1 MTGHPQISTGS
12 APGKVILF
20 GEHAVVYGEPA
31 IAVPLNSLRAT
42 ATITAEENLSES
54 LIVDAPGIAVHARLD
69 QLAPGHPLAAA
80 IYETMRVLNIST
92 PPGGT
97 MCIQSDLPAAAG
109 LGSSAAITIAI
120 ARALA
125 DCFGAELHAN
135 TAAQIASAV
144 EHIHHGNSSGIDPT
158 VIAHNSALY
167 FTKHKDPE
175 LISPHSSLK
184 LVIADSGT
192 TGSTRAAVNVVR
204 SLHDTS
210 PVHYSVIFAEIG
222 ALTASARLP
231 LEAGQH
237 VLLGQMLNANHKLLQ
252 AIGVS
257 TQLLDTLCAA
267 ALQAGAYGAK
277 LTGAGT
283 GGCMIALV
291 DASCALKVQTAL
303 FTAGATFASVTAL
316 APARP

>member
-80 IYETMRVLNIST
+80 IFETMRSLNIAAA
-92 PPGGT
+92 PGGT
-97 MCIQSDLPAAAG
+97 MCIQSALPAAAG

-175 LISPHSSLK
+175 LMSPHSSLK
-184 LVIADSGT
+184 LVIAHSGT
-192 TGSTRAAVNVVR
+192 TGSTRAAVNAVR
-204 SLHDTS
+204 LLHDDN
-210 PVHYSVIFAEIG
+210 PAHYSRIFAEIG
-222 ALTASARLP
+222 ALTASARQP
-231 LEAGQH
+231 LSTGQH
-237 VLLGQMLNANHKLLQ
+237 AQLGQMLNANHKLLQ

-291 DASCALKVQTAL
+291 DASCALNVQTAL
-303 FTAGATFASVTAL
+303 VAAGAKFASITAL
-316 APARP
+316 APAS

>member
-1 MTGHPQISTGS
+1 MTSHPKIFTGS

-31 IAVPLNSLRAT
+31 IAVPLTSLRAT
-42 ATITAEENLSES
+42 ATITAAENFTES
-54 LIVDAPGIAVHARLD
+54 LILDAPGIAVHARLD
-69 QLAPGHPLAAA
+69 QLAPGHSLAAA
-80 IYETMRVLNIST
+80 ILETMRVLNIYAA
-92 PPGGT
+92 PGGT
-97 MCIQSDLPAAAG
+97 MCIQSTLPAAAG

-125 DCFGAELHAN
+125 DCIGAELHAN
-135 TAAQIASAV
+135 SAAQIASAV

-175 LISPHSSLK
+175 PISPHSSLK

-192 TGSTRAAVNVVR
+192 TGSTRAAVNAVR
-204 SLHDTS
+204 LLHDDN
-210 PVHYSVIFAEIG
+210 PAHYSHIFAEIG
-222 ALTASARLP
+222 ALTASARQP
-231 LEAGQH
+231 LSTGQH
-237 VLLGQMLNANHKLLQ
+237 AQLGQMLNANHKLLQ

-257 TQLLDTLCAA
+257 NQLLDILCAA

-291 DASCALKVQTAL
+291 DASCALNVQTAL
-303 FTAGATFASVTAL
+303 VTAGAKFASITAL
-316 APARP
+316 APAS

>member
-1 MTGHPQISTGS
+1 MTSHPKIFTGS

-42 ATITAEENLSES
+42 ATITAAENFSES

-80 IYETMRVLNIST
+80 IFETMRTLNISAA
-92 PPGGT
+92 PGGT
-97 MCIQSDLPAAAG
+97 MYIESALPAAAG

-125 DCFGAELHAN
+125 VCFGAELPAAS
-135 TAAQIASAV
+135 AAQIASAV
-144 EHIHHGNSSGIDPT
+144 EHLHHGSSSGIDPT

-192 TGSTRAAVNVVR
+192 TGSTRAAVNAVR
-204 SLHDTS
+204 LLHDDN
-210 PVHYSVIFAEIG
+210 PAHYSHIFAEIG

-237 VLLGQMLNANHKLLQ
+237 VLLGQILNANHKLLQ

-291 DASCALKVQTAL
+291 DASCALSVQAAL
-303 FTAGATFASVTAL
+303 VAAGAKFASITAL

>member
-1 MTGHPQISTGS
+1 MTAHPQIFTGS

-42 ATITAEENLSES
+42 ATITAAENFSES

-80 IYETMRVLNIST
+80 IFETMRTLNIFAA
-92 PPGGT
+92 PGGT
-97 MCIQSDLPAAAG
+97 MYIESALPAAAG

-125 DCFGAELHAN
+125 ACSGAELHAAS
-135 TAAQIASAV
+135 AAQIASAV
-144 EHIHHGNSSGIDPT
+144 EHLHHGSSSGIDPT
-158 VIAHNSALY
+158 VIAHNTALY

-175 LISPHSSLK
+175 LINPHSGLK
-184 LVIADSGT
+184 IVIADSGT
-192 TGSTRAAVNVVR
+192 TGSTRDAVNAVR
-204 SLHDTS
+204 LLHDDN
-210 PVHYSVIFAEIG
+210 PVHYSSIFAKIG
-222 ALTASARLP
+222 ALTVSARLP
-231 LEAGQH
+231 LAAGQH
-237 VLLGQMLNANHKLLQ
+237 VLLGQMLNTNHKLLQ

-257 TQLLDTLCAA
+257 TQPLDTLCAA

-291 DASCALKVQTAL
+291 DSSCALNVQSALTA
-303 FTAGATFASVTAL
+303 AGAKFTSITAL
-316 APARP
+316 APDS